1 MQPEITQT
9 YNHKVLQPNRD
20 RSRSRSRERENA
32 DDSLYITISDIP
44 MEATTD
50 DLKKFLSGVHI

>member
-20 RSRSRSRERENA
+20 RSRSRERENA
-32 DDSLYITISDIP
+32 DDSLYVTISDIP

-50 DLKKFLSGVHI
+50 DLKKFLHGVHI